1 MKHLSALL
9 LLLITALPVQAAP
22 RVLLFDGYYLD
33 MPRAKVQRRA
43 EAQPC
48 RTPGLEEHLC
58 LPRTTTYGGQQWRQT
73 FMFSGNRLKMIVLQ
87 RPFSP
92 AGFRDAVREVTESNF
107 VLAEINADGTAF
119 DTLAAARKGQRNF
132 QSGLENFERRAAGAR
147 QLTYSFLDKRS
158 MRAAQKAATLR
169 DFLRQAPAGTRGV
182 TLSHNGRL
190 MLLTFLAPGA

>member
-1 MKHLSALL
+1 MKYLSALL
-9 LLLITALPVQAAP
+9 LLLLTALPAQAAP

-58 LPRTTTYGGQQWRQT
+58 LRQATVYAGQKWQQA
-73 FMFSGNRLKMIVLQ
+73 FMFSGDQLKMIVLQ

-92 AGFRDAVREVTESNF
+92 AGFRDAVREITGSDF
-107 VLAEINADGTAF
+107 VLAEINAGGNTF
-119 DTLAAARKGQRNF
+119 DALAAARKGERNF
-132 QSGLENFERRAAGAR
+132 QRSLEDFERRAAGAR

-158 MRAAQKAATLR
+158 MRAARKAATLR
-169 DFLRQAPAGTRGV
+169 DFLRQAPTGTRGV